1 MTTSIDAALA
11 LDPVS
16 SGIFPPSVVLFSLR
30 GSALFALRT
39 FFLLFF
45 FRAWRGG
52 AILVDAGCIKMQTT
66 LRSVQSR
73 C

>member
-39 FFLLFF
+39 FFSSSSSG
-45 FRAWRGG
+45 RG
-52 AILVDAGCIKMQTT
+52 AVAQF
-66 LRSVQSR
+66 
-73 C
+73 